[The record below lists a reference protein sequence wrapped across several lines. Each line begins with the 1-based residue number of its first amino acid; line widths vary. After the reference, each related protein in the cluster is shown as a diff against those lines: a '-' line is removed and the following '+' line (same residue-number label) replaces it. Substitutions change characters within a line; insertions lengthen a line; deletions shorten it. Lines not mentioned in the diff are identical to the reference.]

1 MALLDHLQ
9 TFTWVTWIHDRVC
22 HTRGSD
28 STRHHNAGQGCA
40 QGSWNREAV
49 VRLRGT
55 KPVGKLLL
63 QPKSQSM
70 MWWTVVVEVYDLPRI
85 DAAGNTTTKFSHVFA
100 SM

>member
-9 TFTWVTWIHDRVC
+9 SFTWVTWINDRVY

-40 QGSWNREAV
+40 QGSWNRKAL
-49 VRLRGT
+49 VRLCDT
-55 KPVGKLLL
+55 KQVGKLLL

-70 MWWTVVVEVYDLPRI
+70 MWWTVVVEVYDLPQI